1 MPESS
6 SFREAELFRQ
16 LQERDGQLAQAKR
29 EIELLRE
36 KIDLL
41 VRKLFGAKSEPSGA
55 RSPKGGAFARRAAP
69 AGAGKSWTPRNS
81 YYCCKAWMSREPS
94 GARQTAEGSPKGG
107 AEATSKAPEPVV
119 AEAARRSTAPSPPRE
134 RGPRLPEPLPVIGS
148 PAHRPPSSPPPPR
161 RRSSSP
167 SR

>member
-1 MPESS
+1 MTWSSVPESS

-55 RSPKGGAFARRAAP
+55 R
-69 AGAGKSWTPRNS
+69 
-81 YYCCKAWMSREPS
+81 
-94 GARQTAEGSPKGG
+94 
-107 AEATSKAPEPVV
+107 
-119 AEAARRSTAPSPPRE
+119 
-134 RGPRLPEPLPVIGS
+134 
-148 PAHRPPSSPPPPR
+148 
-161 RRSSSP
+161 
-167 SR
+167 